1 MIFKNKLFEV
11 KKLIML
17 VLIFMLINSLCFT
30 KNVYG
35 VEVREKVLVLYD
47 SYKEYGEKRNILNDL
62 NRICLEVT
70 DDIEIMRFSAYDG
83 ADLSQYKA
91 IFILNLSKDT
101 LSESL
106 KQNLIKYNNKIF
118 WVGKESYNDFLNT
131 DKVIYIEELYFDN
144 YNYKKI
150 YEVLYKNFNKE
161 YEKNTYLYFD
171 KVTPFNDLNV
181 LIEEIDYLKKN
192 GIPFFIEV
200 PPVFKNENLSAM
212 NRFTEVLRYAQ
223 ANGGEIVLTLPQLVS
238 LDVQGKNIEEKFDLG
253 FKNYINY
260 WIYPTAISISDYW
273 LYRDDLKELLKKT
286 DTIFID
292 SNVDIGILEFDKY
305 NLSSYK
311 NVIEKVNLENG
322 NNLYN
327 NVAVNISSKLS
338 INEFKNKIKELL
350 EKDIYF
356 KDTHDISSSITID
369 NLNINSNK
377 KGIFLNDKNVVQV
390 QFIDSEKYKTVV
402 NGYENQR
409 HDDVN
414 ISLDKTNKILVI
426 ISTVVVI
433 LFIIIALISFNIDKR
448 KFLK

>member
-212 NRFTEVLRYAQ
+212 NRFAEVLRYAQ

-311 NVIEKVNLENG
+311 NVIEKVNLEDG

-327 NVAVNISSKLS
+327 NIAVNISSKLS

-377 KGIFLNDKNVVQV
+377 KGIYIFL
-390 QFIDSEKYKTVV
+390 
-402 NGYENQR
+402 
-409 HDDVN
+409 
-414 ISLDKTNKILVI
+414 
-426 ISTVVVI
+426 
-433 LFIIIALISFNIDKR
+433 
-448 KFLK
+448 

>member
-1 MIFKNKLFEV
+1 MTFKNKLFKV
-11 KKLIML
+11 KKLIIV
-17 VLIFMLINSLCFT
+17 VLIFILINSLCLT

-35 VEVREKVLVLYD
+35 VESREKVLVLYD
-47 SYKEYGEKRNILNDL
+47 AYKEYGEKRNTLNDL
-62 NRICLEVT
+62 NRICLEFA
-70 DDIEIMRFSAYDG
+70 DDIEIMRFPAYEG
-83 ADLSQYKA
+83 SDLSQYKT
-91 IFILNLSKDT
+91 IFILNLSDNT
-101 LSESL
+101 LSETL
-106 KQNLIKYNNKIF
+106 KQNLIKYKNEIF
-118 WVGKESYNDFLNT
+118 WIGKESYNDFLNT
-131 DKVIYIEELYFDN
+131 DKVIYIEGLYFDN

-150 YEVLYKNFNKE
+150 YDVLYKYFNKE

-181 LIEEIDYLKKN
+181 LIEEIDYLKKI
-192 GIPFFIEV
+192 GIRFFIEV
-200 PPVFKNENLSAM
+200 SPVFKNENLSAM
-212 NRFTEVLRYAQ
+212 NRFAEVLRYAQ
-223 ANGGEIVLTLPQLVS
+223 ANGGEIVLTLPPLVS
-238 LDVQGKNIEEKFDLG
+238 LDVKGKNIEEKVNLG

-292 SNVDIGILEFDKY
+292 SNIDMGILDFDKY

-311 NVIEKVNLENG
+311 NIIEKVNLDNSS
-322 NNLYN
+322 NLYN
-327 NVAVNISSKLS
+327 NVAINISSKLS
-338 INEFKNKIKELL
+338 VKEFKNKVKELL
-350 EKDIYF
+350 DKDIYF
-356 KDTHDISSSITID
+356 KDTHDINSSITID
-369 NLNINSNK
+369 NLNIKSNK
-377 KGIFLNDKNVVQV
+377 NGIFLNDKNVAQV
-390 QFIDSEKYKTVV
+390 QFVDSEKYKTVM

-433 LFIIIALISFNIDKR
+433 LFIIIVLINFNIDKR

>member
-1 MIFKNKLFEV
+1 
-11 KKLIML
+11 
-17 VLIFMLINSLCFT
+17 MLINSLCFT

-70 DDIEIMRFSAYDG
+70 DDIEIMRFSAYEG

-212 NRFTEVLRYAQ
+212 NRFAEVLRYAQ

-311 NVIEKVNLENG
+311 NVIEKVNLEDG

-327 NVAVNISSKLS
+327 NIAVNISSKLS

>member
-1 MIFKNKLFEV
+1 
-11 KKLIML
+11 ML

-70 DDIEIMRFSAYDG
+70 DDIEIMRFSAYEG

-212 NRFTEVLRYAQ
+212 NRFAEVLRYAQ

-402 NGYENQR
+402 DGYENQR
-409 HDDVN
+409 RDDVN

>member
-70 DDIEIMRFSAYDG
+70 DDIEIMRFSAYEG

-212 NRFTEVLRYAQ
+212 NRFAEVLRYAQ
-223 ANGGEIVLTLPQLVS
+223 ASGGEIVLTLPQLVS

-402 NGYENQR
+402 DGYENQR
-409 HDDVN
+409 RDDVN

>member
-144 YNYKKI
+144 YNYNKI

-212 NRFTEVLRYAQ
+212 NRFAEVLRYAQ
-223 ANGGEIVLTLPQLVS
+223 TNGGEIVLTLPQLVS

-292 SNVDIGILEFDKY
+292 SNMDIGILEFDKY

-322 NNLYN
+322 NNSHN

-390 QFIDSEKYKTVV
+390 QFIDSEKYKIVV
-402 NGYENQR
+402 DGYENQR
-409 HDDVN
+409 RDDVN

>member
-70 DDIEIMRFSAYDG
+70 DDIEIMRFSAYEG

-212 NRFTEVLRYAQ
+212 NRFAEVLRYAQ

-350 EKDIYF
+350 EKDICF

-402 NGYENQR
+402 NVYENQR

>member
-70 DDIEIMRFSAYDG
+70 DDIEIMRFSAYEG

-212 NRFTEVLRYAQ
+212 NRFAEVLRYAQ

-273 LYRDDLKELLKKT
+273 LYRDDLKEFLKKT

-409 HDDVN
+409 LDDVN

>member
-1 MIFKNKLFEV
+1 
-11 KKLIML
+11 ML

-70 DDIEIMRFSAYDG
+70 DDIEIMRFSAYEG

-200 PPVFKNENLSAM
+200 PPVFKNEKLSAM
-212 NRFTEVLRYAQ
+212 NRFAEVLRYAQ

-402 NGYENQR
+402 DGYENQR
-409 HDDVN
+409 RDDVN

>member
-70 DDIEIMRFSAYDG
+70 DDIEIMRFSAYEG

-101 LSESL
+101 LSDSL

-118 WVGKESYNDFLNT
+118 WVGKESYNDFLKT

-212 NRFTEVLRYAQ
+212 NRFAEVLRYAQ

-402 NGYENQR
+402 DGYENQR
-409 HDDVN
+409 RDDVN

>member
-1 MIFKNKLFEV
+1 MTFKNKLFKV
-11 KKLIML
+11 KKLIIV
-17 VLIFMLINSLCFT
+17 VLIFILINSLCFT

-35 VEVREKVLVLYD
+35 VEPKEKVLVLYD
-47 SYKEYGEKRNILNDL
+47 SYKEYGEKRNTLNDL
-62 NRICLEVT
+62 NRICLEFA
-70 DDIEIMRFSAYDG
+70 DDIEIMRFSAYEG
-83 ADLSQYKA
+83 SDLSQYKT
-91 IFILNLSKDT
+91 IFILNLSDNT
-101 LSESL
+101 LSETL
-106 KQNLIKYNNKIF
+106 KQNLIKYKNEIF
-118 WVGKESYNDFLNT
+118 WIGKESYNDFLNT
-131 DKVIYIEELYFDN
+131 DKVIYIDGLYFDN

-150 YEVLYKNFNKE
+150 YDVLYKYFNKE

-171 KVTPFNDLNV
+171 KVTPVNDLNV

-192 GIPFFIEV
+192 GIRFFIEV
-200 PPVFKNENLSAM
+200 SPVFKNENLSAM
-212 NRFTEVLRYAQ
+212 NRFAEVLRYAQ
-223 ANGGEIVLTLPQLVS
+223 ANGGEIVLTLPPLVS
-238 LDVQGKNIEEKFDLG
+238 LDVKGKNIEEKFNLG

-292 SNVDIGILEFDKY
+292 SNIDMGILDFDKY

-311 NVIEKVNLENG
+311 NIIEKVNLDNSS
-322 NNLYN
+322 NLYN
-327 NVAVNISSKLS
+327 NVAINISSKLS
-338 INEFKNKIKELL
+338 VKEFKNKVKELL
-350 EKDIYF
+350 DKDIYF
-356 KDTHDISSSITID
+356 KDTHDINSSITID
-369 NLNINSNK
+369 NLNIKSNK
-377 KGIFLNDKNVVQV
+377 NGIFLNDKNVEQV
-390 QFIDSEKYKTVV
+390 QFVDSEKYKTVM

-433 LFIIIALISFNIDKR
+433 LFIIIVLINFNIDKR

>member
-70 DDIEIMRFSAYDG
+70 DDIEIMRFSAYEG

-212 NRFTEVLRYAQ
+212 NRFAEVLRYAQ

-260 WIYPTAISISDYW
+260 LIYPTAISISDYW

-402 NGYENQR
+402 DGYENQR
-409 HDDVN
+409 RDDVN

>member
-70 DDIEIMRFSAYDG
+70 DDIEIMRFSAYEG

-212 NRFTEVLRYAQ
+212 NRFAEVLRYAQ

-311 NVIEKVNLENG
+311 NVIEKVNLEDG

-327 NVAVNISSKLS
+327 NIAVNISSKLS

>member
-212 NRFTEVLRYAQ
+212 NRFAEVLRYAQ

-311 NVIEKVNLENG
+311 NVIEKVNLEDG

-327 NVAVNISSKLS
+327 NIAVNISSKLS

>member
-70 DDIEIMRFSAYDG
+70 DDIEIMRFSAYEG

-200 PPVFKNENLSAM
+200 PPVFKNEKLSAM
-212 NRFTEVLRYAQ
+212 NRFAEVLRYAQ

-402 NGYENQR
+402 DGYENQR
-409 HDDVN
+409 RDDVN

>member
-212 NRFTEVLRYAQ
+212 NRFAEVLRYAQ

-292 SNVDIGILEFDKY
+292 SNVDIGILEFNKY

-311 NVIEKVNLENG
+311 NVIEKVNLEDG

-327 NVAVNISSKLS
+327 NIAVNISSKLS

-369 NLNINSNK
+369 NLNINSNTATYIMSIFK
-377 KGIFLNDKNVVQV
+377 IYIFL
-390 QFIDSEKYKTVV
+390 
-402 NGYENQR
+402 
-409 HDDVN
+409 
-414 ISLDKTNKILVI
+414 
-426 ISTVVVI
+426 
-433 LFIIIALISFNIDKR
+433 
-448 KFLK
+448 

>member
-212 NRFTEVLRYAQ
+212 NRFAEVLRYAQ
-223 ANGGEIVLTLPQLVS
+223 TNGGEIVLTLPQLVS

-292 SNVDIGILEFDKY
+292 SNMDIGILEFDKY

-311 NVIEKVNLENG
+311 NVIKKVNLENG
-322 NNLYN
+322 NNLHN

-390 QFIDSEKYKTVV
+390 QFIDSEKYKIVV
-402 NGYENQR
+402 DGYENQR
-409 HDDVN
+409 RDDVN

>member
-35 VEVREKVLVLYD
+35 VEAREKVLVLYD
-47 SYKEYGEKRNILNDL
+47 DYKEYGEKRNILNDL

-118 WVGKESYNDFLNT
+118 WVGKESYKDFLNT
-131 DKVIYIEELYFDN
+131 DKVIYIEEVYFDN

-212 NRFTEVLRYAQ
+212 NRFAEVLRYAQ

-292 SNVDIGILEFDKY
+292 SNEDIGILDFDKY

-311 NVIEKVNLENG
+311 NVIEKVNLDNE
-322 NNLYN
+322 NNLHN

-369 NLNINSNK
+369 NLNVKSNK
-377 KGIFLNDKNVVQV
+377 KGIFLNDKNVVQI
-390 QFIDSEKYKTVV
+390 QFVDSEKYKTVV
-402 NGYENQR
+402 DGYENQR

>member
-62 NRICLEVT
+62 NRICLEVN
-70 DDIEIMRFSAYDG
+70 DDIEIMRFSAYEG

-212 NRFTEVLRYAQ
+212 NRFAEVLRYAQ

>member
-70 DDIEIMRFSAYDG
+70 DDIEIMRFSAYEG

-212 NRFTEVLRYAQ
+212 NRFAEVLRYAQ
-223 ANGGEIVLTLPQLVS
+223 ASGGEIVLTLPQLVS

>member
-70 DDIEIMRFSAYDG
+70 DDIEIMRFSAYEG

-161 YEKNTYLYFD
+161 YEKNAYLYFD

-212 NRFTEVLRYAQ
+212 NRFAEVLRYAQ

-402 NGYENQR
+402 DGYENQR
-409 HDDVN
+409 RDDVN

>member
-62 NRICLEVT
+62 NRICLDVT
-70 DDIEIMRFSAYDG
+70 DDIEIMRFSAYEG

-150 YEVLYKNFNKE
+150 YEVIYKNFNKE

-212 NRFTEVLRYAQ
+212 NRFAEVLRYAQ

-402 NGYENQR
+402 DGYENQR
-409 HDDVN
+409 RDDVN

>member
-212 NRFTEVLRYAQ
+212 NRFAEVLRYAQ

>member
-30 KNVYG
+30 RNVYG

-70 DDIEIMRFSAYDG
+70 DDIEIMRFSAYEG

-212 NRFTEVLRYAQ
+212 NRFAEVLRYAQ
-223 ANGGEIVLTLPQLVS
+223 VNGGEIVLTLPQLVS

-327 NVAVNISSKLS
+327 NIAVNISSKLS

-369 NLNINSNK
+369 I
-377 KGIFLNDKNVVQV
+377 
-390 QFIDSEKYKTVV
+390 
-402 NGYENQR
+402 
-409 HDDVN
+409 
-414 ISLDKTNKILVI
+414 
-426 ISTVVVI
+426 
-433 LFIIIALISFNIDKR
+433 
-448 KFLK
+448 

>member
-1 MIFKNKLFEV
+1 
-11 KKLIML
+11 
-17 VLIFMLINSLCFT
+17 
-30 KNVYG
+30 
-35 VEVREKVLVLYD
+35 
-47 SYKEYGEKRNILNDL
+47 
-62 NRICLEVT
+62 
-70 DDIEIMRFSAYDG
+70 
-83 ADLSQYKA
+83 
-91 IFILNLSKDT
+91 
-101 LSESL
+101 
-106 KQNLIKYNNKIF
+106 
-118 WVGKESYNDFLNT
+118 
-131 DKVIYIEELYFDN
+131 
-144 YNYKKI
+144 
-150 YEVLYKNFNKE
+150 
-161 YEKNTYLYFD
+161 
-171 KVTPFNDLNV
+171 
-181 LIEEIDYLKKN
+181 
-192 GIPFFIEV
+192 
-200 PPVFKNENLSAM
+200 M
-212 NRFTEVLRYAQ
+212 NRFAEVLRYAQ

-402 NGYENQR
+402 DGYENQR
-409 HDDVN
+409 RDDVN

>member
-212 NRFTEVLRYAQ
+212 NRFAEVLRYAQ
-223 ANGGEIVLTLPQLVS
+223 TNGGEIVLTLPQLVS

-292 SNVDIGILEFDKY
+292 SNMDIGILEFDKY

-322 NNLYN
+322 NNLHN

-390 QFIDSEKYKTVV
+390 QFIDSEKYKIVV
-402 NGYENQR
+402 DGYENQR
-409 HDDVN
+409 RDDVN

>member
-70 DDIEIMRFSAYDG
+70 DDIEIMRFSAYEG

-212 NRFTEVLRYAQ
+212 NRFAEVLRYAQ

-402 NGYENQR
+402 DGYENQR
-409 HDDVN
+409 RDDVN

>member
-1 MIFKNKLFEV
+1 M
-11 KKLIML
+11 
-17 VLIFMLINSLCFT
+17 NSLCFT

-35 VEVREKVLVLYD
+35 VEAREKVLVLYD
-47 SYKEYGEKRNILNDL
+47 VYKEYGEKRNILNDL
-62 NRICLEVT
+62 NRICLEFA

-150 YEVLYKNFNKE
+150 YDVLYKNFNKE

-171 KVTPFNDLNV
+171 KVTPFNDLNA
-181 LIEEIDYLKKN
+181 LIEEIDYLKKI
-192 GIPFFIEV
+192 GIRFFIEV

-212 NRFTEVLRYAQ
+212 NRFAEVLRYAQ

-273 LYRDDLKELLKKT
+273 LYRDDLKELLKNT

-311 NVIEKVNLENG
+311 NVIEKVNLDSG
-322 NNLYN
+322 DNLHN

-350 EKDIYF
+350 EKDIFF
-356 KDTHDISSSITID
+356 KDTHDISSSITTD
-369 NLNINSNK
+369 NLNVKSNK

-390 QFIDSEKYKTVV
+390 QFIDSEKYKNMVD
-402 NGYENQR
+402 GYENQR

-426 ISTVVVI
+426 ISTLVVI

>member
-1 MIFKNKLFEV
+1 MTFKNKLFKV
-11 KKLIML
+11 KKLIIV
-17 VLIFMLINSLCFT
+17 VLIFILINSLCFT

-35 VEVREKVLVLYD
+35 VESREKVLVLYD
-47 SYKEYGEKRNILNDL
+47 AYKEYGEKRNTLNDL
-62 NRICLEVT
+62 NRICLEFA
-70 DDIEIMRFSAYDG
+70 DDIEIMRFSAYEG
-83 ADLSQYKA
+83 SDLSQYKT
-91 IFILNLSKDT
+91 IFILNLSDNT
-101 LSESL
+101 LSETL
-106 KQNLIKYNNKIF
+106 KQNLIKYKNEIF
-118 WVGKESYNDFLNT
+118 WIGKESYNDFLNT
-131 DKVIYIEELYFDN
+131 DKVIYIEVLYFDN

-150 YEVLYKNFNKE
+150 YDVLYKYFNKE

-181 LIEEIDYLKKN
+181 LIEEIDYLKKI
-192 GIPFFIEV
+192 GIRFFIEV
-200 PPVFKNENLSAM
+200 SPVFKNENLSAM
-212 NRFTEVLRYAQ
+212 NRFAEVLRYAQ
-223 ANGGEIVLTLPQLVS
+223 ANGGEIVLTLPPLVS
-238 LDVQGKNIEEKFDLG
+238 LDVKGKNIEEKVNLG

-292 SNVDIGILEFDKY
+292 SNIDMGILDFDKY

-311 NVIEKVNLENG
+311 NIIEKVNLDNSS
-322 NNLYN
+322 NLYN
-327 NVAVNISSKLS
+327 NVAINISSKLS
-338 INEFKNKIKELL
+338 VKEFKNKVKELL
-350 EKDIYF
+350 DKDIYF
-356 KDTHDISSSITID
+356 KDTHDINSSITID
-369 NLNINSNK
+369 NLNIKSNK
-377 KGIFLNDKNVVQV
+377 NGIFLNDKNVAQV
-390 QFIDSEKYKTVV
+390 QFVDSEKYKTVM

-433 LFIIIALISFNIDKR
+433 LFIIIVLINFNIDKR

>member
-212 NRFTEVLRYAQ
+212 NRFAEVLRYAQ

-292 SNVDIGILEFDKY
+292 SNVDIGILEFNKY

-311 NVIEKVNLENG
+311 NVIEKVNLEDG

-327 NVAVNISSKLS
+327 NIAVNISSKLS

>member
-70 DDIEIMRFSAYDG
+70 DDIEIMRFSAYEG

-212 NRFTEVLRYAQ
+212 NRFAEVLRYAQ

-322 NNLYN
+322 NNLHN

-402 NGYENQR
+402 DGYENQR
-409 HDDVN
+409 RDDVN